1 MAERADFTPLRRIVA
16 RFRTEADLNVWLRR
30 QSAVDLRRLAAGD
43 DVVFQV
49 LMSAR
54 EDARKAVQH

>member
-1 MAERADFTPLRRIVA
+1 MAEHADFTPLRRIVA
-16 RFRTEADLNVWLRR
+16 RFRSEADLNAWLLKRT
-30 QSAVDLRRLAAGD
+30 AVELRRLAGGD

-54 EDARKAVQH
+54 EDARKALQH